1 MIKEEMEM
9 EKIKYLIDSEE
20 VLESVFQESLVNS
33 MLEDNIREE
42 FLEEIDN
49 EYGMIEIG
57 LANIRASEILEDLGN
72 EDYDEMFEDWCKEKV
87 ISIMNEADFDDFVYD
102 HDYKIVVSE
111 EEDEE

>member
-1 MIKEEMEM
+1 MIKEEMKM

-33 MLEDNIREE
+33 MIEDNIREE

-102 HDYKIVVSE
+102 HDYKIAVVE
-111 EEDEE
+111 EEDDD